1 MADSQLYSRLLLSK
15 GAGYPLWLPEPYDDL
30 PPAYTD
36 GGVSIGDVG
45 VITSDGAFDF
55 VFNICVPSD
64 HPVNSVGVP
73 EDFEVAA
80 LSHGDIRRA
89 PRHYP
94 PGSDVSSAKLKKRSL
109 AFSASSGDN
118 PIIPAGGGAG
128 FSISTSSRE
137 AAVLLLPDGG
147 ASMDL
152 RRKQL
157 FRDYALK
164 HADRWYRFLNK
175 DLGRMVENGSVY
187 LITGVDKAASWGVAC
202 FSQDTSEGE
211 VSLELKASMVATGNV
226 KYSWTSTEV
235 SPIAARA
242 GPDEPGNLNQAVFL
256 RGYKVMLR
264 ERFAGL
270 RGAVKVSPVEDA
282 KPRDLF
288 PRKSYVPYSDV
299 KSSSSRLEFT
309 ATGSSGPT
317 EGDAV
322 VEYFPEPIHVY
333 HPADMINELILQDVQ
348 TASVAVTHDSD
359 WISVLQDESIIP
371 EGHELYRRLLEKY
384 PLSTSEEGGVF
395 FNSFDTSREISESP
409 VSEIAL
415 KQVPEKNAAPLHAHN
430 REPGVRLLLLG
441 QSESGKSTL
450 LRQFQRMYDHE
461 NFEKQ
466 RISRRPII
474 QSNII
479 NSIRTII
486 SAVAPKIISPRIDS
500 GRSSPAEAS
509 VDSIS
514 VPGSIAISAPEGP
527 GNSSSD
533 IEALAATLLP
543 LLDAEDGYER
553 GPSVV
558 QNLAGQLIPLPAV
571 EMNAEQTY
579 EVVRRSDA
587 SRVPFIGS
595 KELET
600 ETQLRLQSMCGAV
613 VRLWKNPDVQ
623 AILKTKKIHLEDNP
637 GFFLDDLSRVTAAD
651 YVPSADDVIMSR
663 VETTEP
669 SQHTF
674 EMQPNGHTPSST
686 WSIID
691 VGGSKTQRHKWL
703 TFFENVNAIIFLA
716 PLSGFDQCLAEDS
729 TINRIEDSWTIWKEI
744 CSSILLAQVDL
755 ILFLNKYD
763 VLERKLK
770 AGIQLS
776 KHIAGYQDRSN
787 DVKTASAYLKNKF
800 TAIHESHS
808 SKRRSL
814 HSFFTSVT
822 DASSVS
828 LVSTVR
834 DMVVRQNLVTSDLL

>member
-30 PPAYTD
+30 PSAYKEI
-36 GGVSIGDVG
+36 GAAIGDVG

-55 VFNICVPSD
+55 VFNICVARD
-64 HPVNSVGVP
+64 HPINSVGVP

-109 AFSASSGDN
+109 AINASSGDN

-164 HADRWYRFLNK
+164 HADNWYRFLNR
-175 DLGRMVENGSVY
+175 DLGRMVENGSIY

-202 FSQDTSEGE
+202 FSQDTSDGD
-211 VSLELKASMVATGNV
+211 VSLELKASMVASGNI
-226 KYSWTSTEV
+226 KYSWTSTEI

-288 PRKSYVPYSDV
+288 PRKSHVPYSDV
-299 KSSSSRLEFT
+299 KLSSSRLEFT
-309 ATGSSGPT
+309 GSGSTGPT
-317 EGDAV
+317 DGDAV
-322 VEYFPEPIHVY
+322 VEDFPEPIHIY
-333 HPADMINELILQDVQ
+333 HPADLINELILQDVQ
-348 TASVAVTHDSD
+348 TASVSVTHDSD

-371 EGHELYRRLLEKY
+371 EGQELYRRLLEKY
-384 PLSTSEEGGVF
+384 PLSTNEEGGVF
-395 FNSFDTSREISESP
+395 FNSFDTSRENSESP
-409 VSEIAL
+409 VTESAFN
-415 KQVPEKNAAPLHAHN
+415 QVLDQNYTPSHN
-430 REPGVRLLLLG
+430 HEPGVRLLLLG

-466 RISRRPII
+466 RILWRPII

-479 NSIRTII
+479 NSIRTILTI
-486 SAVAPKIISPRIDS
+486 VAPNSISPRIDS

-509 VDSIS
+509 GDSIT
-514 VPGSIAISAPEGP
+514 VPGSIAVPAPEGTS
-527 GNSSSD
+527 NSFSH
-533 IEALAATLLP
+533 IEALATTLLP
-543 LLDAEDGYER
+543 LLDSEDGYKR
-553 GPSVV
+553 GPSVE
-558 QNLAGQLIPLPAV
+558 QNLAEQLIPLPTM
-571 EMNAEQTY
+571 EINAERTY
-579 EVVRRSDA
+579 RRSDA
-587 SRVPFIGS
+587 SRVPVIGS
-595 KELET
+595 KELEI
-600 ETQLRLQSMCGAV
+600 ETQLRLQSMCGPM
-613 VRLWKNPDVQ
+613 VRLWKNSDVQ
-623 AILKTKKIHLEDNP
+623 AILKTKNIHLEDNP
-637 GFFLDDLSRVTAAD
+637 GFFLKDLSRVTALD
-651 YVPSADDVIMSR
+651 YVPSGGYDVIKAWA
-663 VETTEP
+663 ETAEP
-669 SQHTF
+669 SEHTF
-674 EMQPNGHTPSST
+674 EMKANAHSPRGT

-691 VGGSKTQRHKWL
+691 VGDKWL
-703 TFFENVNAIIFLA
+703 TFFENVSAIIFLA
-716 PLSGFDQCLAEDS
+716 PLSAFDQCLAEDP
-729 TINRIEDSWTIWKEI
+729 TINRIEDSWAIWREI

-770 AGIQLS
+770 AGIRLS
-776 KHIAGYQDRSN
+776 KHIVGYQDRSS
-787 DVKTASAYLKNKF
+787 DVKTASTYLKSKF
-800 TAIHESHS
+800 TAIHESHCP
-808 SKRRSL
+808 KRRSL

-822 DASSVS
+822 DASSVN
-828 LVSTVR
+828 LVSSLR